1 MSGLLGTPSQSP
13 AGIRGFCSSGGPS
26 RLLCSC
32 VTIPVYSGRWN
43 PAVSMGSPSLR
54 MPRDSPSQS
63 VAERCRQALQRSERS
78 LSSRSAATPLKD
90 SPSRQFHSPFRQ
102 TVHRSTSPFGN
113 LQREVHTNIAK
124 EPDVHWQLHGF
135 AWKSCLVCLSLS
147 VQFSDV
153 FLPLPSLQITD
164 TET

>member
-113 LQREVHTNIAK
+113 LQREVRTKYCQRAFIGSCT
-124 EPDVHWQLHGF
+124 DLLGSL
-135 AWKSCLVCLSLS
+135 AWSVCLCLSNSLMS
-147 VQFSDV
+147 VS
-153 FLPLPSLQITD
+153 PLPSLQITD